1 MFQRPRRQVL
11 NALQPSQHKVEVRNE
26 GDFLRG
32 ITTAQERYAR
42 QDKTIP
48 PGFLF
53 EIVEPLVITNTIII
67 PVDTPG
73 VTVWSPARLSITA
86 TKDMDK
92 LFEIRAENCTFSNLS
107 VNDTNAKDIGM
118 MFHLADTAR
127 FATIEN
133 ITAHGQRFVG
143 GSATPPQNTVVSNC
157 LFVLKSSG
165 SVLEP
170 AVLAGSIG
178 KVVDN
183 VVPRRI
189 DCTGRETAITGN
201 AVPGITVYGGG
212 VSGACSIANN
222 MLSGSTIDTTG
233 AAFGCVISG
242 NVP

>member
-42 QDKTIP
+42 QDKAIP

-67 PVDTPG
+67 PVDIPG
-73 VTVWSPARLSITA
+73 VTVWSPARLPIIASADMA
-86 TKDMDK
+86 T
-92 LFEIRAENCTFSNLS
+92 LFDIEAENCTFSNLE
-107 VNDTNAKDIGM
+107 VNIVNPKDIGM
-118 MFHLADTAR
+118 MFQLRATAR

-133 ITAHGQRFVG
+133 ITAQGQRFVG
-143 GSATPPQNTVVSNC
+143 GSYVPPANTVVSSC
-157 LFVLKSSG
+157 LFAAGGALQPSILTG
-165 SVLEP
+165 SLAKVIDNTVP
-170 AVLAGSIG
+170 A
-178 KVVDN
+178 
-183 VVPRRI
+183 RI
-189 DCTGRETAITGN
+189 DCVGRETLISGN
-201 AVPGITVYGGG
+201 AVG

-222 MLSGSTIDTTG
+222 LLNGSTIDTTG

>member
-86 TKDMDK
+86 AKDMDK
-92 LFEIRAENCTFSNLS
+92 LFEVRAENCTFSNLS
-107 VNDTNAKDIGM
+107 VNGTNARDIGM
-118 MFHLADTAR
+118 MFHLADTAQ

-133 ITAHGQRFVG
+133 VTAHGQRFVG
-143 GSATPPQNTVVSNC
+143 GSATPPANTVVSGC
-157 LFVLKSSG
+157 LFFLHGTGLQPAILMG
-165 SVLEP
+165 SLGR
-170 AVLAGSIG
+170 AV
-178 KVVDN
+178 N
-183 VVPRRI
+183 NTVPRRI
-189 DCTGRETAITGN
+189 DCTGRYTAITGN
-201 AVPGITVYGGG
+201 AVPGITVYGAGAGG
-212 VSGACSIANN
+212 CSIANN
-222 MLSGSTIDTTG
+222 MLDGAIIDTTG
-233 AAFGCVISG
+233 AAHGSTISG
-242 NVP
+242 NATQKI